1 MKKLLILVLISSFYF
16 YVDAQSL
23 SVTGSEF
30 ANPLGNDPCLQTSA
44 SLTVRNI
51 SSTTH
56 NVLCEKI
63 IIDTAAGTEIF
74 FCWGV
79 VVLLLGGVFG

>member
-1 MKKLLILVLISSFYF
+1 MIRFFIYLLKHNFMKKLLILVLISSFYF
-16 YVDAQSL
+16 NVNAQSL

-56 NVLCEKI
+56 NMCFRK
-63 IIDTAAGTEIF
+63 
-74 FCWGV
+74 
-79 VVLLLGGVFG
+79 LLLILQ